1 MTAPAALLVFG
12 FFDIGFSELMVC
24 GAVALL
30 LFGGRLPEVMRSL
43 GAAYRNFRRGMED
56 LTRQATIPSK
66 PAASLPYRPQPRPA
80 PLPPPAGGLEPA
92 PAPRP
97 PPPEEPAPP
106 PPAAPAGPPPSPS
119 PEPSEAPAAPPPPAV
134 PDEPPPV

>member
-1 MTAPAALLVFG
+1 MTGPVASLVFG

-24 GAVALL
+24 GFVALL

-66 PAASLPYRPQPRPA
+66 PAASLPYRPEPRPA
-80 PLPPPAGGLEPA
+80 PLPPPAGGRAPA
-92 PAPRP
+92 PAPLP
-97 PPPEEPAPP
+97 PPAEEPPLPAPP
-106 PPAAPAGPPPSPS
+106 TAAPQEPAATPPAV
-119 PEPSEAPAAPPPPAV
+119 V